1 MVGADQR
8 LNVAGTRA
16 PDSIPTERLVLR
28 RPTVG
33 DLEGVYRYASDPDL
47 TRYMSWAR
55 HHSHADT
62 EAFLALAMREWDE
75 IGVGT
80 YLITDPATG
89 EVLGSTGL
97 HESTPYRSVTG
108 YILTGPAWGQGFA
121 TEACRAMVALAIR
134 LGYARI
140 EADCHVEHR
149 ASARVLEKAGML
161 HEGVL
166 RSFLIF
172 PNLDMNR
179 PQDVHLYG
187 LALR

>member
-1 MVGADQR
+1 VVGTDER
-8 LNVAGTRA
+8 LVAGARA

-28 RPTVG
+28 RPGAG
-33 DLEGVYRYASDPDL
+33 DVAGVYGYASDPDL

-55 HHSHADT
+55 HRSHADT
-62 EAFLALAMREWDE
+62 EAFLVGAMREWDE
-75 IGVGT
+75 VGVGT
-80 YLITDPATG
+80 YLITEPGSGA
-89 EVLGSTGL
+89 VLGSTGL

-108 YILTGPAWGQGFA
+108 YILTGPAWGKGFA
-121 TEACRAMVALAIR
+121 TEACRAMVALASR

-140 EADCHVEHR
+140 EADCHTEHR

-161 HEGVL
+161 LEGTL

-172 PNLDMNR
+172 PNLDATR
-179 PQDVHLYG
+179 PHDVHLYG